1 MENRKQLYQERT
13 ISMCIEN
20 AFDFVR
26 VNISSWLF
34 LFAWLLALPS
44 LILAF
49 LFTKSHFEY
58 NIDGMGLIPSL
69 IQSLDWF
76 FFVILFLGLWVTV
89 WASYTLLEAY
99 FDNRLPGKRLSLKE
113 AWHYSHGKMGKTLS
127 IMVLAAILF
136 FPMTQHAILFLIVL
150 IIGLPLLLLAPI
162 WIVEKTSYSD
172 AIQKTFRLGF
182 TAWFKIFVLVLLVML
197 LCSMMMLSV
206 SFPWLIYEM
215 LIENVWI
222 PNGVTTS
229 SMFLIQIIE
238 LLLTALFFYVFFLMA
253 SVVVFSCV
261 FYYGSVSES
270 IDDTTLEND
279 IENFENL

>member
-1 MENRKQLYQERT
+1 MENKKRLYQQRS
-13 ISMCIEN
+13 ISMCIESS
-20 AFDFVR
+20 FDFVR

-34 LFAWLLALPS
+34 LFAVLLTIPS
-44 LILAF
+44 CILAY

-58 NIDGMGLIPSL
+58 SYDGMGLIPSL
-69 IQSLDWF
+69 IQSLNPLF
-76 FFVILFLGLWVTV
+76 YVILFLGLWISV
-89 WASYTLLEAY
+89 WASYTLLVAY
-99 FDNRLPGKRLSLKE
+99 FDNRLPGKRLSLRE
-113 AWHYSHGKMGKTLS
+113 ARAYSHGMMGKALS

-136 FPMTQHAILFLIVL
+136 FPMTQHPILFLVVL
-150 IIGLPLLLLAPI
+150 IIGVPLLLLAPI
-162 WIVEKTSYSD
+162 WIIEETSFSD

-182 TAWFKIFVLVLLVML
+182 TAWFKIFVLVLLVIL
-197 LCSMMMLSV
+197 LCWMMMMSV

-222 PNGVTTS
+222 PNGVTAS
-229 SMFLIQIIE
+229 SMFLIQVIE
-238 LLLTALFFYVFFLMA
+238 LLLTAFFFYVFFLMA